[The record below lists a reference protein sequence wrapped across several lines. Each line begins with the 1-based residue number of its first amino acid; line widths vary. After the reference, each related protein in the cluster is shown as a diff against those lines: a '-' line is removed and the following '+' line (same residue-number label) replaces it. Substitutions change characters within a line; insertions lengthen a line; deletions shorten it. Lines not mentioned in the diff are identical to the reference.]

1 MSRTIASPDY
11 CSYVVEN
18 VYIWFD
24 NSEYDRAVMKHHF
37 LSSIILLLAFL
48 SCTEQDPDAIDAAQ
62 IEGRWQVESIRYEGT
77 SSDGTTIS
85 AETEHCDIFWTG
97 DIIEF
102 KNGSVYMG
110 EKGSSFYSSF
120 RGYPGSINY
129 SIVDHQLFIPEQVF
143 PDYEED
149 AGGGWTFTFTTT
161 VGEWSFPYTLSD
173 DTWII
178 RHEHRTWFDIEELSY
193 LNCDFEF
200 VLKRVG

>member
-24 NSEYDRAVMKHHF
+24 NTEYDRAVMKHLF

-48 SCTEQDPDAIDAAQ
+48 SCTEQDPDAIDTAQ

-77 SSDGTTIS
+77 SSDGLAVS
-85 AETEHCDIFWTG
+85 AEPEHCDIFWTG

-178 RHEHRTWFDIEELSY
+178 RHEHRTWFDIEYKY
-193 LNCDFEF
+193 LTCDFVF

>member
-24 NSEYDRAVMKHHF
+24 NSEYDRAVMKHLF

-48 SCTEQDPDAIDAAQ
+48 SCTEQDPDAIDTAQ

-85 AETEHCDIFWTG
+85 AEPEHCDIFWTG

-120 RGYPGSINY
+120 RGYPGSIQY

-149 AGGGWTFTFTTT
+149 ADGGWTFTLTTT

-173 DTWII
+173 DLWIV
-178 RHEHRTWFDIEELSY
+178 RHENRTWFDIEELKY